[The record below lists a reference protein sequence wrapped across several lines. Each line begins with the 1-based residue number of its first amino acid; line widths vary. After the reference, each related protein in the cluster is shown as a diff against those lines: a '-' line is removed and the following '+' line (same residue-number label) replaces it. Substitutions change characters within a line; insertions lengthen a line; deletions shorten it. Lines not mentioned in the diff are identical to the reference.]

1 MARPRK
7 FVVNCWYGLS
17 RHALA
22 KSTYSNSRLG
32 LEKNRGEILPHGD
45 TLMDLQTSFRASES
59 ECQRLMIVPVYLL
72 LPIDD
77 FCRIAGV
84 ETPRLAANTLAGT
97 IAFWQRLLLRP
108 CVLIEDYRRA
118 PGLYLVHA
126 MVSNSM
132 LVQAY

>member
-1 MARPRK
+1 
-7 FVVNCWYGLS
+7 VVNCWYGLS

-32 LEKNRGEILPHGD
+32 LEKNRGEFLPHGD
-45 TLMDLQTSFRASES
+45 TLMNLQTSFRVSES
-59 ECQRLMIVPVYLL
+59 ECQRLMIVPVYPL

-77 FCRIAGV
+77 SCRIAGA

-108 CVLIEDYRRA
+108 CVLIEDDRRA